1 MSETTIRGAARIA
14 GELDAAAR
22 RGFEA
27 WNATLRANLAEEV
40 EIHHNPAVP
49 ALDGWRDRENAA
61 EYLEEELIA
70 FPRAFGDDFHVRI
83 ETRVETPDLI
93 RTEVSYEGTLVP
105 DGPQVAVG
113 FTMAV
118 VVRDNAVVCL
128 DAGSLPETRKQDLVA
143 WLKAVEAA
151 GGFHPPAPQRP

>member
-1 MSETTIRGAARIA
+1 MSEATIRGAARIA

-22 RGFEA
+22 LSFEA
-27 WNATLRANLAEEV
+27 WNVTLRANLGQEV
-40 EIHHNPAVP
+40 EIRHDPPVP

-61 EYLEEELIA
+61 EYLEQELVA
-70 FPRAFGDDFHVRI
+70 FPRAFRDDFQVRI
-83 ETRVETPDLI
+83 ETRVENSDLI
-93 RTEVSYEGTLVP
+93 RTEVAYEGTLVP

-118 VVRDNAVVCL
+118 VVRDDAVVCL

-151 GGFHPPAPQRP
+151 GGFDPPAPQRT